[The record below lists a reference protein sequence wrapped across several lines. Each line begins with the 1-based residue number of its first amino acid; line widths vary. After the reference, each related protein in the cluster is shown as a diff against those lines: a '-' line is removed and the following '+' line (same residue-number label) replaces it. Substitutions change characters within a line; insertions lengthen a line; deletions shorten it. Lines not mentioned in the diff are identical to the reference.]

1 MGSFTPNGGR
11 CRGPILSKIGR
22 QVNPPGE
29 RLNRPAGL
37 PYNTGV
43 EKKKAVTVASVL
55 LSIFLIG
62 VFLKL
67 AKSFLIPFVL
77 ALFIY
82 FVLSP
87 VLDLLTRWKLSRG
100 VALGILL
107 LITASVLY
115 LLGMLAFESG
125 KSFASEIPKYGQ
137 KFNSLVDSLRQALG
151 LGEARWDPLSWLK
164 SMDINKLGSWAL
176 ASLGTFLSFLSNF
189 FLVLIFLIFMLA
201 GRGKLSQKIQ
211 KSFSP
216 HRATQLNAIIDQ
228 IDSRIQKY
236 LAIKTVISFASGLLT
251 TVFLLIFGVDF
262 AVAFGF
268 LTFLL
273 NYIPNIGSFISK
285 LAPFL
290 IAIVQFGSFWK
301 AVWILGIL
309 TILDAI
315 TSMIIEPRLMGQG
328 LGLSTLGILVALFFM
343 GWLWGI
349 PGMILA
355 VPIMA
360 VLKIVCGAFPSLRF
374 FEALLSK

>member
-1 MGSFTPNGGR
+1 M
-11 CRGPILSKIGR
+11 
-22 QVNPPGE
+22 
-29 RLNRPAGL
+29 
-37 PYNTGV
+37 
-43 EKKKAVTVASVL
+43 EKKKAVTVASIL
-55 LSIFLIG
+55 LSLFLIG
-62 VFLKL
+62 VFLRL

-77 ALFIY
+77 ALFMY

-107 LITASVLY
+107 LFAALVLY
-115 LLGMLAFESG
+115 LLGILAFESG

-137 KFNSLVDSLRQALG
+137 KFNDLVDSLRRALG

-164 SMDINKLGSWAL
+164 SMDIGKLGSWAL

-201 GRGKLSQKIQ
+201 GRGKLNEKIRR
-211 KSFSP
+211 SFSP
-216 HRATQLNAIIDQ
+216 HRADQMNAIIDQ
-228 IDSRIQKY
+228 IDSRIQRY

-262 AVAFGF
+262 AIAFGF

-290 IAIVQFGSFWK
+290 IAAIQFGSFWK
-301 AVWILGIL
+301 AVWVLGIL

-315 TSMIIEPRLMGQG
+315 TSMILEPRLMGQG
-328 LGLSTLGILVALFFM
+328 LGLSTLGILLALFFM